1 MTTIIINEKTKKG
14 RIILDL
20 IKEMGVGKIVDDLME
35 PENIPNSKTIKAIK
49 EANEGKT
56 IKCIDFDDY
65 LKKVE

>member
-20 IKEMGVGKIVDDLME
+20 IKEMRVGKIIDDLME
-35 PENIPNSKTIKAIK
+35 PENIPNSTTINAIK